1 VEILNLTVEK
11 SFSHSQI
18 FKFSNFNIMKTKEEI
33 PTQEI
38 ITISVQT
45 HRNMVKEIKYL
56 RNELK
61 NRPVKVVDPPLWEI
75 ALISTTLSCF
85 ITIILII
92 IKSFY

>member
-1 VEILNLTVEK
+1 MK
-11 SFSHSQI
+11 HS
-18 FKFSNFNIMKTKEEI
+18 EEI

-38 ITISVQT
+38 ITISAQT

-61 NRPVKVVDPPLWEI
+61 RRPVKIVNPPLWEI
-75 ALISTTLSCF
+75 ALISTTLTGF

-92 IKSFY
+92 IKSFSL

>member
-1 VEILNLTVEK
+1 MNPQHEI
-11 SFSHSQI
+11 Q
-18 FKFSNFNIMKTKEEI
+18 
-33 PTQEI
+33 TQEI
-38 ITISVQT
+38 ITISAQT

-61 NRPVKVVDPPLWEI
+61 NRPVKIAYPPLWEI
-75 ALISTTLSCF
+75 ALISTTFAGF